1 MNILSFGVRGVGA
14 LFLGSLGALIGFG
27 VLLGLAWL
35 PSQNTTYMLVAVL
48 LIAAIAFTLGGFIS
62 GSIGQQNKMIHGLVF
77 GLLFGLVSFAY
88 IFGIDWRMFVA
99 VLVSTL
105 LGALGG
111 QLAAMR
117 LTRHT
122 VN

>member
-1 MNILSFGVRGVGA
+1 MDILAFGVRSLGA

-35 PSQNTTYMLVAVL
+35 PSHNTTYMLVSIL
-48 LIAAIAFTLGGFIS
+48 LVGVIAFTLGGYIS
-62 GSIGQQNKMIHGLVF
+62 GSIGKQKKMIHGLVF
-77 GLLFGLVSFAY
+77 GLLFGLVSFVY
-88 IFGIDWRMFVA
+88 IYGVEWHMFVA

-111 QLAAMR
+111 QLAAMQ

>member
-1 MNILSFGVRGVGA
+1 
-14 LFLGSLGALIGFG
+14 
-27 VLLGLAWL
+27 LL
-35 PSQNTTYMLVAVL
+35 LVATV
-48 LIAAIAFTLGGFIS
+48 AITLGGFIS
-62 GSIGQQNKMIHGLVF
+62 GSIGKKDKLLYGSMF

-111 QLAAMR
+111 WLA
-117 LTRHT
+117 T
-122 VN
+122 VR